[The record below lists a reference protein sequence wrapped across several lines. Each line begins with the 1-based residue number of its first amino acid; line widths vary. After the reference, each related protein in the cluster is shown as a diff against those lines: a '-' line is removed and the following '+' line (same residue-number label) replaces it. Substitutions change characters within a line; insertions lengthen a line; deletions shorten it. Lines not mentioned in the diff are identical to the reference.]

1 MRSKINQPITGKSLF
16 GMFDGS
22 GKADAGFGDA
32 GSARMPC
39 PEV

>member
-1 MRSKINQPITGKSLF
+1 
-16 GMFDGS
+16 MFDGS